1 MSYTQGLQNRDI
13 WIMFPSF
20 RENQVISRNVKSWI
34 LWWNLENYSP
44 FWLALTR
51 SMLTQAVQ
59 STFCAAVL
67 EVELTTIWTTSR
79 MCQSSHTGCW
89 IGWKRPSR
97 LGINII
103 GKVIV
108 SDVHRGKAKVQN
120 LKLIKNTNELD
131 HNELCQ

>member
-1 MSYTQGLQNRDI
+1 MSYTPGLQNRDI
-13 WIMFPSF
+13 WITFPSF

-59 STFCAAVL
+59 STFCVAVL

-79 MCQSSHTGCW
+79 MCQSLHTGCW

-120 LKLIKNTNELD
+120 LKLIKNTIELD